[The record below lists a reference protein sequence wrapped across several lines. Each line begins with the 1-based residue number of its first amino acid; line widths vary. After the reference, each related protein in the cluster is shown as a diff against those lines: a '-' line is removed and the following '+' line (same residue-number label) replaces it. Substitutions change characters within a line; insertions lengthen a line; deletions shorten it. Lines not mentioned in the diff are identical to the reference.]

1 VSARFAAH
9 SGRRGPA
16 WLLAALASAALLAPL
31 FADDYWF
38 NAILIPFL
46 TLALAGLGLNI
57 LTGFAG
63 QLSLGSAAFMAV
75 GAFAAYNFQLRV
87 PGLPLL
93 ASVVLGGLT
102 AAAVGIAFGLPSL
115 RIKGFYLIVSTL
127 AAQFFVQWALTK
139 FAWFSNDNPSG
150 VISAPRLLVAG
161 HDFSGALGRY
171 WLTLGIVSAL
181 TVAARNLLR
190 SPTGRRFMAV
200 RDMETAARVTGVPVF
215 RTKLLAFAVS
225 SFYCG
230 VAGVLWAFCYVGT
243 VEPHGLD
250 LTRSFQVLFIIIIGG
265 LGSVAGSFLGAAFFV
280 LLPILLDHVA
290 RSDVARGLLSGSLDA
305 GNLENGQKLLFG
317 ALILLFL
324 IKEPEGLARLVEVGW
339 RRISELVR
347 RRLPALPQ
355 VLERRAGGHTYPEIG
370 GNREI

>member
-1 VSARFAAH
+1 MSMPRKLAVL
-9 SGRRGPA
+9 
-16 WLLAALASAALLAPL
+16 LLAAAALAAPL

-46 TLALAGLGLNI
+46 TLALAGLGLNM

-75 GAFAAYNFQLRV
+75 GAFAAYNFQLRI

-93 ASVVLGGLT
+93 ASFALGGLT
-102 AAAVGIAFGLPSL
+102 ASLVGIGFGLPSL

-150 VISAPRLLVAG
+150 VITAPRLLVAG
-161 HDFSGALGRY
+161 HDFSNPVGRY
-171 WLTLGIVSAL
+171 WLTLGVVASL
-181 TVAARNLLR
+181 TLAARNLLR

-200 RDMETAARVTGVPVF
+200 RDMETAARVTGVPIF

-230 VAGVLWAFCYVGT
+230 VAGVLWAFCYLGT

-265 LGSVAGSFLGAAFFV
+265 LGSVSGAFLGSAFIV
-280 LLPILLDHVA
+280 LLPVLLDHA
-290 RSDVARGLLSGSLDA
+290 ARGLLSGSLEA
-305 GNLENGQKLLFG
+305 GNLENAQKIVFG
-317 ALILLFL
+317 ALILFFL
-324 IKEPEGLARLVEVGW
+324 IKEPDGLARLLDVASQV
-339 RRISELVR
+339 IVR
-347 RRLPALPQ
+347 RLGPRLHTLSTPLGATPA
-355 VLERRAGGHTYPEIG
+355 RRAWLGKW
-370 GNREI
+370 RQS

>member
-1 VSARFAAH
+1 MSKR
-9 SGRRGPA
+9 
-16 WLLAALASAALLAPL
+16 LLVLLVVAAALLAPL

-93 ASVVLGGLT
+93 ASFALGGLT
-102 AAAVGIAFGLPSL
+102 ASLVGIAFGLPSL

-150 VISAPRLLVAG
+150 VITAPRLLIAG
-161 HDFSGALGRY
+161 HDFSNPLGRY
-171 WLTLGIVSAL
+171 WLTLGVVASL
-181 TVAARNLLR
+181 TFAARNLLG

-200 RDMETAARVTGVPVF
+200 RDMETAARVTGVPIF

-230 VAGVLWAFCYVGT
+230 VAGVLWAFCYLGT

-265 LGSVAGSFLGAAFFV
+265 LGSVSGAFLGSAFIV
-280 LLPILLDHVA
+280 LLPVLLDH
-290 RSDVARGLLSGSLDA
+290 VARGLLSGSLEA
-305 GNLENGQKLLFG
+305 GNLENAQKILFG

-324 IKEPEGLARLVEVGW
+324 IKEPDGLARLFDVAIQRV
-339 RRISELVR
+339 VR
-347 RRLPALPQ
+347 GLSPRLKTLSTVLGATPA
-355 VLERRAGGHTYPEIG
+355 RRAWLGKW
-370 GNREI
+370 RQS

>member
-1 VSARFAAH
+1 MSSRLV
-9 SGRRGPA
+9 PV
-16 WLLAALASAALLAPL
+16 LLIAALGVPL

-57 LTGFAG
+57 LTGFTG

-87 PGLPLL
+87 PQLPLL
-93 ASVVLGGLT
+93 VSFVLGGLS
-102 AAAVGIAFGLPSL
+102 ASLVGIAFGLPSL

-127 AAQFFVQWALTK
+127 AAQFFVQWALTR

-150 VISAPRLLVAG
+150 VISAPRLVVFG
-161 HDFSGALGRY
+161 HDFSSPVGRY
-171 WLTLGIVSAL
+171 WLTLGVVVLL
-181 TVAARNLLR
+181 TLAARNLIR

-200 RDMETAARVTGVPVF
+200 RDMETAARVTGVRVF
-215 RTKLLAFAVS
+215 RTKLLAFGVS

-230 VAGVLWAFCYVGT
+230 IAGVLWAFCYLGT

-265 LGSVAGSFLGAAFFV
+265 LGSVAGSFLGSAFIV
-280 LLPILLDHVA
+280 LLPVLLDHVA
-290 RSDVARGLLSGSLDA
+290 RGALSGRLEA
-305 GNLENGQKLLFG
+305 GNLENAQKVVFG
-317 ALILLFL
+317 TLILLFL
-324 IKEPEGLARLVEVGW
+324 IKEPEGLARLLTVTSRSIAERLRPRTSGLSTVLTSNTDARRGFFRKW
-339 RRISELVR
+339 RQS
-347 RRLPALPQ
+347 
-355 VLERRAGGHTYPEIG
+355 
-370 GNREI
+370 